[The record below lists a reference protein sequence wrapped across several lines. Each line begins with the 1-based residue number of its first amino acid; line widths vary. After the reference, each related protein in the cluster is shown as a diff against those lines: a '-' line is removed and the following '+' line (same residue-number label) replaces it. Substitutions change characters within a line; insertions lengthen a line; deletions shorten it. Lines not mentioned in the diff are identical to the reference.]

1 MSDRSQTTEARHVSK
16 TAKALSRHLEC
27 LLPEIVETDDDS
39 DLFYEMC
46 PDRAIAHL
54 DV

>member
-27 LLPEIVETDDDS
+27 LLPETVDCDDS
-39 DLFYEMC
+39 EDLFYEMM
-46 PDRAIAHL
+46 PQRAIAHL
-54 DV
+54 DI